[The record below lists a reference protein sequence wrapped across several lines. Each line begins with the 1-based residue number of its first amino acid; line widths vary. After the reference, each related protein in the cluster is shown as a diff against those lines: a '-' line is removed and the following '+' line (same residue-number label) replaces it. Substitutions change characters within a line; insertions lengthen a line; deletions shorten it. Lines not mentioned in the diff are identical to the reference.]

1 MVTIKSTA
9 VEHTLCLPLWC
20 VGRLEEQAGGACCR
34 VSHAEAPRPSRH
46 LFTPPGTRQAKTAG
60 LFWRSAGQDRADM
73 GVQDGGMGLQMG
85 RSRLGVDGA
94 GRGERGTVG
103 VLL

>member
-9 VEHTLCLPLWC
+9 VKHTLCLPLWC

-73 GVQDGGMGLQMG
+73 GVQDGGWDYRWAAADWG
-85 RSRLGVDGA
+85 
-94 GRGERGTVG
+94 
-103 VLL
+103 

>member
-20 VGRLEEQAGGACCR
+20 VGRLEEQAGGACCC

-73 GVQDGGMGLQMG
+73 GVQDGGWDYRWAAADWG
-85 RSRLGVDGA
+85 
-94 GRGERGTVG
+94 
-103 VLL
+103 